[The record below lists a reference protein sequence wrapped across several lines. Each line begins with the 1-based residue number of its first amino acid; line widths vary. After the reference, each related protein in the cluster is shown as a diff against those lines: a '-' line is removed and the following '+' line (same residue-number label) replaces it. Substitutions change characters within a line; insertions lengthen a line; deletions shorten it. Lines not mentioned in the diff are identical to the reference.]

1 MCKTPV
7 SLIKYSL
14 IIPIYN
20 EQETLGELSRRLVEL
35 MGRLDGLAEV
45 ILVDDGSYDMSY
57 SLMEEMARKDNR
69 FKLVRLARNF
79 GHQIAITA
87 GMDFASGEAVV
98 ILDAD
103 LQDPPEVIDK
113 LIAKWR
119 EGFEVVYAVRERRA
133 GESVFKRATAS
144 LFYRILR
151 RLTDIDIPAD
161 VGDFRLVDR
170 KALLAMRQMREQ
182 HRFVRGL
189 FSWVGFKQA
198 GVLYKREARFAGETK
213 YSLRRMIKLAGDAIL
228 SFSHLPLRL
237 MLVLGMM
244 LFALSFVG
252 ASFFVL
258 TSQLTTDRLVL
269 VCVFGMGGLQL
280 FMMGV
285 MGVYL
290 GRVYEEVKKRPI
302 YITRAI
308 VGIDRQNV
316 LAPQGAVWIS
326 E

>member
-1 MCKTPV
+1 M

-57 SLMEEMARKDNR
+57 SQMEEMARKDNR